1 MSAITDCLDAI
12 RAGDLE
18 AESKLYKQVY
28 TDLLRLAER
37 HLRAQPAV
45 AGSVSLVHE
54 TYLKLNADALR
65 GIEDRAHLLAVA
77 SRAMRQILVDQAR
90 RRLAVKRGGG
100 DQQVTLDDN
109 MPLPESSAE
118 RWLAVHTA
126 LERLSAVDTRLAET
140 VEWHY
145 FGGVSVEEIAHLRGM
160 SDRTVKRD
168 LRRARAF
175 LISELE

>member
-1 MSAITDCLDAI
+1 MSAITECLDAI

-18 AESKLYKQVY
+18 AEARLYKQVY
-28 TDLLRLAER
+28 ADLLKLAER

-109 MPLPESSAE
+109 MPLPETSAE